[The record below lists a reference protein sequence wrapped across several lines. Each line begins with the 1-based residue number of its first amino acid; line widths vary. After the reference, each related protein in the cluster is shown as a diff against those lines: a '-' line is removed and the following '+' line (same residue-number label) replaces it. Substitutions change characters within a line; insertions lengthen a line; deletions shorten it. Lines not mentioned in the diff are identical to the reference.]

1 MILTEFNKGGSVER
15 HLLATVSPLP
25 LVISPT
31 NNKQSHRE
39 SQRERDEGIWK
50 SDISP
55 LHEMQTC
62 RNLACDMTWF
72 KYQGKKM
79 LILGICLKN
88 NSRNKNIFG
97 LSK

>member
-1 MILTEFNKGGSVER
+1 
-15 HLLATVSPLP
+15 
-25 LVISPT
+25 
-31 NNKQSHRE
+31 
-39 SQRERDEGIWK
+39 
-50 SDISP
+50 
-55 LHEMQTC
+55 MQTC